1 MCSQL
6 SARGLQH
13 FKCNLVDIDRLPF
26 LIFASEQDEDAI
38 EYFAGATTVAYYPV
52 QICRHLVDVGWN
64 LSKKS
69 PCRASIRRNRR
80 QWLSYFVSDRGHNRL
95 NIC

>member
-38 EYFAGATTVAYYPV
+38 EYFAGATTVTYYPV
-52 QICRHLVDVGWN
+52 QICRHLVDVGWH
-64 LSKKS
+64 LT
-69 PCRASIRRNRR
+69 RNRR
-80 QWLSYFVSDRGHNRL
+80 AALPFVAIAVRGCL
-95 NIC
+95 TS